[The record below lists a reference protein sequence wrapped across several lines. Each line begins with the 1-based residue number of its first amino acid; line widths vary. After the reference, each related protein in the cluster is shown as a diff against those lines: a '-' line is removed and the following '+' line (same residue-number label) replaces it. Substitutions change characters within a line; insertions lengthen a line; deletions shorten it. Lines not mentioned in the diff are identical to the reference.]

1 MTTPAQAALYEVL
14 HLAEHGDKPVHVFNP
29 NDKPV
34 EELPVIIGFCNG
46 GQLGW
51 VLRKSPGLA
60 PSTVSSCGDRPWMEG
75 VLIAQDG
82 TILGGHI
89 CSSEAYMPH
98 DLGILEGCRNDRHEE
113 FKKHYPD
120 GYRMEFVSYAKASTH
135 EGLHAAM
142 QLYVLA
148 NAPTPEVKQ

>member
-29 NDKPV
+29 HDKSI

-51 VLRKSPGLA
+51 
-60 PSTVSSCGDRPWMEG
+60 MEG

-82 TILGGHI
+82 TILGGDI

-120 GYRMEFVSYAKASTH
+120 GYRMEFVSHAKASTH

-142 QLYVLA
+142 QLYFLA
-148 NAPTPEVKQ
+148 NAPTPETKQ